1 MIVNDDG
8 ELDLT
13 FKYRIDDFDY
23 VVYAA
28 TGTITCFFF
37 CSNVGHLIRDCPEKK
52 KETSVAAQ
60 NTNDTAGARS
70 SGSVPVS
77 KY

>member
-1 MIVNDDG
+1 MMLNWTSRLNIGLMILIMLSMRQQGQIRV
-8 ELDLT
+8 
-13 FKYRIDDFDY
+13 
-23 VVYAA
+23 
-28 TGTITCFFF
+28 FF